1 VIFHEQHGEGL
12 MSLKVMGSIVVAAA
26 VTLAVGTADAAT
38 TKRKPTRVVV
48 TKRSYLDGGTTPN
61 PGERLNFYDIYP
73 TTFHRPYSVVDPT
86 GATRWPL
93 PDPFWL
99 PGSTSSFGY

>member
-1 VIFHEQHGEGL
+1 
-12 MSLKVMGSIVVAAA
+12 
-26 VTLAVGTADAAT
+26 
-38 TKRKPTRVVV
+38 VVV

-99 PGSTSSFGY
+99 PGCCGSLGY